1 MNNAASLFEKL
12 SAAKRKKKL
21 CKKRLRK
28 HMRALPTSATA
39 I

>member
-1 MNNAASLFEKL
+1 MNNAVSRFEKL
-12 SAAKRKKKL
+12 SAATRKKKL
-21 CKKRLRK
+21 CNKGLSE